1 MIRKPLTPP
10 HHKIFKL
17 KRDTGHGTPDVE
29 YVLHIL
35 NKCFVI
41 LGIIAAM
48 KVIAQKRLIPQTDV
62 VTIQFWG
69 SLGGAIISATCMA
82 IPGELGTLPKG
93 QNTLTD
99 WLLLLAHAFST
110 GIATLLIYKSQQMIS
125 AILYGLT
132 ASVNVVFMLIAQYT
146 VLRHIQA
153 GHNNIEEYSGAIL
166 VIFSAVLVPFYGI
179 IKRKFS
185 SRGQTDVLSNSKKPN
200 QGPTSDLNSGR
211 DDSNGTHV
219 GVTFHQG

>member
-1 MIRKPLTPP
+1 MP
-10 HHKIFKL
+10 HL
-17 KRDTGHGTPDVE
+17 
-29 YVLHIL
+29 L
-35 NKCFVI
+35 NHSIVI

-48 KVIAQKRLIPQTDV
+48 KVIAQKRLVPQTDV

-69 SLGGAIISATCMA
+69 SLGGTIISAVCMA

-93 QNTLTD
+93 NTTLTD

-146 VLRHIQA
+146 VLCHIQP
-153 GHNNIEEYSGAIL
+153 GHKNTEEYCGAIL
-166 VIFSAVLVPFYGI
+166 VILSAVLVPLYGI
-179 IKRKFS
+179 IKRKFFS
-185 SRGQTDVLSNSKKPN
+185 HRQTDALADSNKPGR
-200 QGPTSDLNSGR
+200 GPTSALNSGH
-211 DDSNGTHV
+211 DDYNCTGV
-219 GVTFHQG
+219 GVAFHQG